1 LLSARQVSVKGRR
14 DPLLP
19 PTTLAVE
26 RGQLLLVAGDRQD
39 QRTALALA
47 LSGRMK
53 STGGSVTWDGQ
64 QRTRQLRLAS
74 ALVDSPGVN
83 EPEEHLSVRDL
94 VTEDLALVPRRYR
107 GALLSG
113 PWLKVN
119 RFEDIAG
126 LWTEQLDPARRLELL
141 TALALAN
148 PHTDLL
154 VVDSP
159 DRHSADNA
167 AWLPRLQELASDAG
181 RPLAVI
187 ATVRAL
193 PPSWDGPSAVVGND
207 AVANA
212 PVTETG
218 EPIDGGQTAHHEAG
232 PHNEAGIHNET
243 PTDHPGDKEAFT
255 TGAHSLEGPAT
266 PAHTGQRVR
275 TDELETEVAK

>member
-1 LLSARQVSVKGRR
+1 MLSARQLSVKGRR

-19 PTTLAVE
+19 PTTLTVQ
-26 RGQLLLVAGDRQD
+26 RGQLLLVSGDRQD

-53 STGGSVTWDGQ
+53 ATGGTVEWDGH
-64 QRTRQLRLAS
+64 QRIRQLRLAS

-126 LWTEQLDPARRLELL
+126 LWTEQLEPARRLELL

-159 DRHSADNA
+159 DRHSADVDN
-167 AWLPRLQELASDAG
+167 WLPRLLDLASDGG
-181 RPLAVI
+181 RPLAVV

-193 PPSWDGPSAVVGND
+193 PPSWDGPAASVGND
-207 AVANA
+207 LPAGQ
-212 PVTETG
+212 PV
-218 EPIDGGQTAHHEAG
+218 PDGPGA
-232 PHNEAGIHNET
+232 
-243 PTDHPGDKEAFT
+243 PGDPDRGPVDVP
-255 TGAHSLEGPAT
+255 GAPAA
-266 PAHTGQRVR
+266 PARTGQHAR
-275 TDELETEVAK
+275 TERLETEVAK